1 MEPCNA
7 LVLLG
12 YSNTGKDTI
21 AALLSSRFTGV
32 TNAKFSA
39 LTKQILADVCGVP
52 VSMMEDRQW
61 RENTRLYVNGVQT
74 TLTPFDLLT
83 ALYHGAPG
91 TNLASANAEWTLKSI
106 GDSFPVFTDVRR
118 VAEFNCVT
126 AHYNPLVIFLTRDDA
141 EPAVNDKEIA
151 EVFYAATD
159 NKSIKTNVIHI
170 ATGEQPEQTF
180 ERVLK
185 ELKAN
190 NRTVNY
196 KPTLHIYLAQKF
208 PVAVNH
214 LVRGRVPSYEPLNK
228 FAVDLANLTMAHGI
242 CRYGFNKMFDAATS
256 EMNWD
261 NVELP
266 TIETDAAMAWHT
278 SHENI
283 LEQLRSMANLKVTV
297 LDDSMLGYAYET
309 FQRTEILV

>member
-21 AALLSSRFTGV
+21 AALLTNRFTGV

-39 LTKQILADVCGVP
+39 LTKQMLADVCNVP
-52 VSMMEDRQW
+52 VDMMEDRQW
-61 RENTRLYVNGVQT
+61 RENTRLYVNGKQINV
-74 TLTPFDLLT
+74 TPFDLLT

-106 GDSFPVFTDVRR
+106 GDSFPIFTDIRR
-118 VAEFNCVT
+118 VLEFNCVT
-126 AHYNPLVIFLTRDDA
+126 SHYRPLVIFLTRDDN
-141 EPAVNDKEIA
+141 EPGVNDHEIGN
-151 EVFYAATD
+151 VFNQAIQVGVPTC
-159 NKSIKTNVIHI
+159 VIHI
-170 ATGEQPEQTF
+170 QTGEQPEQTY

-185 ELKAN
+185 ELKSQSSN
-190 NRTVNY
+190 ITT

-214 LVRGRVPSYEPLNK
+214 IVRGRIPTYEPLNK
-228 FAVDLANLTMAHGI
+228 FAVELANLTVAHGI
-242 CRYGFNKMFDAATS
+242 CRYGFNKMFDAAVS
-256 EMNWD
+256 EMNWAEVD
-261 NVELP
+261 LP
-266 TIETDAAMAWHT
+266 RLEVDGAMAWHT

-297 LDDSMLGYAYET
+297 LDDSMLDYAYET
-309 FQRTEILV
+309 FHHTEILI